1 MVPGLVDMKPR
12 LVIAIVN
19 YRGADLTIGCLRS
32 LAAEVDDGDRF
43 QVVVADNHSEDGSVE
58 RITAAIEAG
67 GWQSWAGVL
76 PLDTNGGY
84 AFGNNSIIRQ
94 YLQRGE
100 KPDYV
105 LLLNPDT
112 AIRPGA
118 IGALVRFAELHREGG
133 VFGSRLESEDG
144 TVQQSAFRFHSILGE
159 FDNALRLGLVSKLL
173 RRWSG
178 HPPPSLEPF
187 RADWVA
193 GASMLLRTRML
204 EEIGLLDEGYFLY
217 FEEVDFCLRA
227 ARAGWSCWYVPSS
240 RVMHLRGQS
249 TGVTNWKTTRP
260 RLPQYWFDSRR
271 RYFLKNHGPLYALGV
286 DCTWFVAHVLWELR
300 RFLQGK
306 REVDPPRILG
316 DYTRNSVFV
325 RGFRL

>member
-1 MVPGLVDMKPR
+1 MKPR

-19 YRGADLTIGCLRS
+19 YRGANLTIGCLRS
-32 LAAEVDDGDRF
+32 LVAEVAGQDRF
-43 QVVVADNHSEDGSVE
+43 QVVVADNHSGDGSAEQIAAAVE
-58 RITAAIEAG
+58 AE
-67 GWQSWAGVL
+67 GWQGWATVL
-76 PLDTNGGY
+76 PLEKNGGY
-84 AFGNNSIIRQ
+84 AFGNNAVIRNC
-94 YLQRGE
+94 LRGSE
-100 KPDYV
+100 KPDYI

-118 IGALVRFAELHREGG
+118 IGALLRFAETHREAGI
-133 VFGSRLESEDG
+133 FGSRLESEDG
-144 TVQQSAFRFHSILGE
+144 TVQQSAFRFHSLLGE
-159 FDNALRLGLVSKLL
+159 FDNYLRLGLVSKLL
-173 RRWSG
+173 QRWSG
-178 HPPPSLEPF
+178 HPPQSEEPF

-240 RVMHLRGQS
+240 RVVHLRGQS
-249 TGVTNWKTTRP
+249 TGVTTLTTERQ

-271 RYFLKNHGPLYALGV
+271 RYFLKNHGRLYTSGV
-286 DCTWFVAHVLWELR
+286 DSTWFVAHLLWQVR

-306 REVDPPRILG
+306 REVDPPRMLG
-316 DYTRNSVFV
+316 DYARNSVFV